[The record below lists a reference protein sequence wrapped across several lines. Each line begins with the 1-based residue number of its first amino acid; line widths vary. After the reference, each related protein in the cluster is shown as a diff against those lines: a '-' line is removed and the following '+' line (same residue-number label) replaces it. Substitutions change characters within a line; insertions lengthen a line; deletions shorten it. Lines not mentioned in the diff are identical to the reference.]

1 MAIYLTSYY
10 PLCCNKKGKKALEK
24 NKDLKPYIDG
34 SCRREPDFENKEPC
48 ITGLCRPG
56 FAQKLSEGDLVI
68 YVTNK
73 RGIKSRKIV
82 AIVEVIKIFDN
93 HNAAARWYINHK
105 KTIPNNIM
113 VKETMPFGLDKTH
126 QKFGWDG
133 WLEKI
138 STLKDWDNGYK
149 ERAERPGNTKVAKC
163 KFIFKK
169 LEKPIDLNQNEWNY
183 ISHRSLCTQN
193 PPILKID
200 EWQRLKEKA
209 NIKYYVNEQHK

>member
-1 MAIYLTSYY
+1 MAIYLNSYY
-10 PLCCNKKGKKALEK
+10 PLCCNKKGKKALGK

-34 SCRREPDFENKEPC
+34 SCRREPDFDNEKPC

-56 FAQKLSEGDLVI
+56 FAQKLSEDDLVI

-82 AIVEVIKIFDN
+82 AVFKVIKVFDN
-93 HNAAARWYINHK
+93 HKTAAKWYINHK

-113 VKETMPFGLDKTH
+113 VKETKPFRLDKTH

-133 WLEKI
+133 WLGGI
-138 STLKDWDNGYK
+138 RNLKEWDKGYK
-149 ERAERPGNTKVAKC
+149 ERAGRQGNTKVAQC
-163 KFIFKK
+163 KFVFNK
-169 LEKPIDLNQNEWNY
+169 LEEPIDLNQKEWNY
-183 ISHRSLCTQN
+183 ISQRSLCTQN
-193 PPILKID
+193 PPILKTE

-209 NIKYYVNEQHK
+209 NINY